1 MQSKNRYDHR
11 LAYKKSS
18 APAHKDE
25 LQTYLD
31 APTEECEQGVA
42 KDVYSMNEA
51 SHSRRLHARRR
62 ERCNGRLLVLFAR
75 ICIYGAPAVTHMQD
89 IAKLLHD
96 DPLALV

>member
-31 APTEECEQGVA
+31 APTEECPNPIAWWWE
-42 KDVYSMNEA
+42 
-51 SHSRRLHARRR
+51 RRALYPHLSQMA
-62 ERCNGRLLVLFAR
+62 
-75 ICIYGAPAVTHMQD
+75 
-89 IAKLLHD
+89 
-96 DPLALV
+96 LAYLSIPGTSF